1 MEALLGSAA
10 FGVSPLAL
18 PLGSSTSYMQPAGQ
32 RKRGKATLVKK
43 PACAETFPTAREKV
57 LFWLKLKAQYSIN
70 FLILPGLFLIR
81 VLFSSLF
88 FITPPMIFLIKCTAS
103 GSSDL

>member
-18 PLGSSTSYMQPAGQ
+18 PWGSSASYVQPAGQ

-43 PACAETFPTAREKV
+43 PACAETFPYCQRKSVVFAKTKGTI
-57 LFWLKLKAQYSIN
+57 QYQFFN
-70 FLILPGLFLIR
+70 FI
-81 VLFSSLF
+81 
-88 FITPPMIFLIKCTAS
+88 
-103 GSSDL
+103 